1 MGAFTSARPACGI
14 YADTVLLRYLKAQG
28 FVLLCGG
35 LVGPIFL
42 AVYFALGA
50 DPLLKWMFWWG
61 LLVTGADVLIALAM
75 ANYGARSAATSQF
88 LESSGVLALARI
100 TSINDTPVF
109 VNDQQMIKVAFHV
122 EMPGG
127 AGFDSEQTMT
137 SSPARMQILNGRKL
151 VVLVD
156 PATNKYQID
165 WDRSAL
171 VNGAVPAQ
179 FTLDEDGKTYDLSG
193 QAAPLMDIMRIL
205 KANNIP
211 VQGTIDIRSN
221 PAVRQQVMQ
230 IVRAAGRTSAPA
242 SGQPSSEPAR
252 SVADRLTE
260 LDTLRDS
267 GTITD
272 AEYTAKRQQIIS
284 EL

>member
-1 MGAFTSARPACGI
+1 MGAVTSARPACGI

-42 AVYFALGA
+42 AVYFALGQMG
-50 DPLLKWMFWWG
+50 LMKWMFWTG
-61 LLVTGADVLIALAM
+61 LVITAADILIALAL
-75 ANYGARSAATSQF
+75 ANAGAKSAAKAQF
-88 LESSGVLALARI
+88 LEEQGVLALARI
-100 TSINDTPVF
+100 TTINDTPVF
-109 VNDQQMIKVAFHV
+109 VNEQQMIKVAFHV
-122 EMPGG
+122 DVPGG
-127 AGFDSEQTMT
+127 PGFDAEQTMA

-179 FTLDEDGKTYDLSG
+179 FTLDEDGRTYDLSG

-211 VQGTIDIRSN
+211 VKGTIDIRSN

-230 IVRAAGRTSAPA
+230 IVRAAGRTSA
-242 SGQPSSEPAR
+242 SVQPSSEPPR

-260 LDTLRDS
+260 LDTLRGN

-272 AEYTAKRQQIIS
+272 AEYTAKRQQIIA